1 MCEWLKQSC
10 RQHVHSPRC
19 VASRATCGAASS
31 KKSACSTTRRS
42 NPNTQHTPASVGI
55 AQRAS
60 PRVAL
65 ALGGVPQNWRMNE
78 RLPMASCHVQIGLE
92 RTCRVHG
99 TTSHHHLRLGRVQPR
114 TLLLVSRTS
123 SHLSRRLSRCGGSS
137 EIMSSASRSAACS
150 SQGSEIVIRHDHL
163 PLGLVGFDPDR
174 AERRVQ

>member
-1 MCEWLKQSC
+1 MTRPHSQIVC
-10 RQHVHSPRC
+10 SPRC
-19 VASRATCGAASS
+19 SLARDFRSQLLEKVSVQHHPEKQSAHSVHTGECADCSASLAARRA
-31 KKSACSTTRRS
+31 RS
-42 NPNTQHTPASVGI
+42 ASV
-55 AQRAS
+55 
-60 PRVAL
+60 PE
-65 ALGGVPQNWRMNE
+65 NWRMNE

-99 TTSHHHLRLGRVQPR
+99 TTSHHHPRLGRVQPR

-150 SQGSEIVIRHDHL
+150 SQGSEIVIHHDRL